1 MRFLTKFATASL
13 AAMASLALAGSAGA
27 VIVGI
32 SAPTPDPKA
41 AGADP
46 LGDAFTTNIGGLS
59 WQMGVTAFN
68 TTSQTFG
75 DGLAVATIFRF
86 TMNNGVVNGID
97 LDPSKTFF
105 QDITTGQTWSAAF
118 FSAGPTPNQRVEFTA
133 PAASKISPFDK
144 FIIRV
149 GYVTPVSPTRYSW
162 SASWDNT
169 STGVPEPAT
178 WGLMIGGFGLA
189 GVALRRRR
197 AVAA

>member
-1 MRFLTKFATASL
+1 MRFLTRFAAASL
-13 AAMASLALAGSAGA
+13 AAMASLAIGSSAGA
-27 VIVGI
+27 VIVGV
-32 SAPTPDPKA
+32 SSPTPDPKA

-46 LGDAFTTNIGGLS
+46 LGNSFVTNIGGLS
-59 WQMGVTAFN
+59 WQMGTTLFN

-86 TMNNGVVNGID
+86 TINNGVVNGIEI
-97 LDPSKTFF
+97 DPSKTFF
-105 QDITTGQTWSAAF
+105 TDLTTSQTWSAALF
-118 FSAGPTPNQRVEFTA
+118 NAGSIPNQRVEFTA
-133 PAASKISPFDK
+133 PGASKISPFDK

-169 STGVPEPAT
+169 FVGVPEPAT